1 MSNRRFRRM
10 QERMMAKPKFVE
22 ALRRFNDLPTNE
34 ELQKYLDAKVAYEQ
48 TQPTR
53 LGQPINPSE
62 EMIKEYTVYKE
73 EQFDNNIKEYY
84 KIK

>member
-10 QERMMAKPKFVE
+10 QERMMKKPKFVE

-34 ELQKYLDAKVAYEQ
+34 EMEKYLQAKVEYEM

-62 EMIKEYTVYKE
+62 EMIEEFTEYKE
-73 EQFDNNIKEYY
+73 QQFDNNIKEYY
-84 KIK
+84 KTL